1 MLDENFRLIKKSYS
15 SVTLTSH
22 NDHVHDKTHYVTKE
36 ELTEILNQQML
47 EQKSMFMEM
56 INSQALLFQQ
66 TMDKYNEHIMKNIS
80 CITLELKNITEETL
94 KQNENVIKRPPKSKK
109 TKYEVPNIGTDKQFE
124 LSSSTVTI
132 SPMFSVEQ
140 STSPCSSKTVS
151 SVEHQM
157 QI

>member
-1 MLDENFRLIKKSYS
+1 
-15 SVTLTSH
+15 
-22 NDHVHDKTHYVTKE
+22 
-36 ELTEILNQQML
+36 
-47 EQKSMFMEM
+47 MEM

-80 CITLELKNITEETL
+80 CITLALKNITEETL

>member
-15 SVTLTSH
+15 SVASTSH
-22 NDHVHDKTHYVTKE
+22 NDLAQDKTHYVTKE
-36 ELTEILNQQML
+36 ELTQILNQPML

-80 CITLELKNITEETL
+80 CITLALKNITEETL
-94 KQNENVIKRPPKSKK
+94 KQNGNEVKRPPKSKK
-109 TKYEVPNIGTDKQFE
+109 NKYEVPNLGTDKQFE

-132 SPMFSVEQ
+132 PPVFSV
-140 STSPCSSKTVS
+140 
-151 SVEHQM
+151 
-157 QI
+157 